1 MILSEKRVM
10 LQKIQQVIA
19 VEKVQVNVSKIM
31 TKAILKAMKITTT
44 VMTSAIVHISRDM
57 LTAMR
62 NSTMMPIP

>member
-44 VMTSAIVHISRDM
+44 VMTSAIVHISKDM